1 MAAHVEA
8 EHPELEDGPVDL
20 CQRGAEAVRLL
31 GVGQL
36 HVPQEPVL
44 GGLGPG
50 MCASAL
56 ARRVHPVREPAHEEH
71 TSLRTQLS

>member
-1 MAAHVEA
+1 MHGIVAAHVKA

-31 GVGQL
+31 GVCQL

-44 GGLGPG
+44 GLGAG
-50 MCASAL
+50 DVRERSCAA
-56 ARRVHPVREPAHEEH
+56 VHPIREPAREK
-71 TSLRTQLS
+71 RTW